1 MRTLSLNE
9 KLAQMRAK
17 YLDDDHYY
25 QDDQLSEQD
34 VKKSIAIKKK
44 LVQLESIRCQKLR
57 AGDDLTLIDDKITK
71 LKKDFQSREDHTDR
85 RR

>member
-25 QDDQLSEQD
+25 QNDQLSEQD

-57 AGDDLTLIDDKITK
+57 AGDDLTLIDDKIAK